1 MFYLTNSPRSTR
13 TTSKPTSRRIT
24 LIATQLTRSTTMKT
38 TMMMKILTMMMMSKL
53 NNPRESLSSVSSDE
67 QGLPSFMKYANKL
80 RSTDKT

>member
-1 MFYLTNSPRSTR
+1 
-13 TTSKPTSRRIT
+13 
-24 LIATQLTRSTTMKT
+24 MKT

-53 NNPRESLSSVSSDE
+53 NNPRESLSTVRSDE